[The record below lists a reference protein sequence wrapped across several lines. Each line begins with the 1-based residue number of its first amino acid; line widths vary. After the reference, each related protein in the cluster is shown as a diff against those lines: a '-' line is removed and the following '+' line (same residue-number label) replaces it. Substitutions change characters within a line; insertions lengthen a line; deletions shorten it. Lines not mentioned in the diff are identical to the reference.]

1 MLIPKS
7 VAAYVHDGGIRRAV
21 KELIGLDPDEI
32 LDGMAWGELA
42 RFYRAQL
49 AARQLEA
56 EWGVFALEAWE
67 AVWGGLLDHWRSLS
81 PDEQMA
87 VDADVGVNLA
97 SLSDT
102 DDGSLWFGRLFTSR
116 NFTFY
121 ASLAAVPPSGL
132 RLKVSCDRN
141 ERPVSFAN
149 LDAALDDLGNWT
161 PSLALPLDG
170 GEIDLSPLREMAACA
185 VRIAD
190 EATAPRRKAAT

>member
-1 MLIPKS
+1 MLIPES

-21 KELIGLDPDEI
+21 KELIGLNPDEI

-49 AARQLEA
+49 ATRQLEA
-56 EWGVFALEAWE
+56 EWGVFALEAWD
-67 AVWGGLLDHWRSLS
+67 AVWGGLLDHWKSLS
-81 PDEQMA
+81 PDEQMVA
-87 VDADVGVNLA
+87 EADVGVNLA

-102 DDGSLWFGRLFTSR
+102 DDNSLWFGRLFTSR

-121 ASLAAVPPSGL
+121 ASLAAVPESGL

-141 ERPVSFAN
+141 ERSVGFAD
-149 LDAALDDLGNWT
+149 LAAVLDDVGNWT

-170 GEIDLSPLREMAACA
+170 GEIDPSSLREIAARA
-185 VRIAD
+185 VGIAD
-190 EATAPRRKAAT
+190 EATAPRRKART

>member
-1 MLIPKS
+1 MLIPES

-49 AARQLEA
+49 AARQFEA
-56 EWGVFALEAWE
+56 EWGVFALDAWD
-67 AVWGGLLDHWRSLS
+67 AIWGGLLDHWKSLS

-87 VDADVGVNLA
+87 ADADVGVNLA
-97 SLSDT
+97 SLSET

-121 ASLAAVPPSGL
+121 ASLAAVPASGL

-149 LDAALDDLGNWT
+149 LDAALDDVGNWT
-161 PSLALPLDG
+161 PALALPLDG
-170 GEIDLSPLREMAACA
+170 GEIDPSPLREIAAQA

-190 EATAPRRKAAT
+190 EAAAPRARTKI

>member
-1 MLIPKS
+1 MLIPDS
-7 VAAYVHDGGIRRAV
+7 VVTYVYDGGIRRAV
-21 KELIGLDPDEI
+21 RELISLGPDEI

-42 RFYRAQL
+42 RLYRAQL

-56 EWGVFALEAWE
+56 EWGVFALDAWE
-67 AVWGGLLDHWRSLS
+67 AVWGGLLDHWKPLS

-87 VDADVGVNLA
+87 ANADVGVNLA

-116 NFTFY
+116 DLTFY
-121 ASLAAVPPSGL
+121 ASLAAVPASGL

-141 ERPVSFAN
+141 ERSVNFAD
-149 LDAALDDLGNWT
+149 LDAAADDVGNWT
-161 PSLALPLDG
+161 PSLAVPLDG
-170 GEIDLSPLREMAACA
+170 GEIEPSPLREIAARA

-190 EATAPRRKAAT
+190 EAATPRRRTRS

>member
-1 MLIPKS
+1 MLIPES

-21 KELIGLDPDEI
+21 KELIGLDPGEI
-32 LDGMAWGELA
+32 LDGMAWGEIA

-56 EWGVFALEAWE
+56 EWGVFALDAWE
-67 AVWGGLLDHWRSLS
+67 AIWGGLLDHWKSLS

-87 VDADVGVNLA
+87 ADADVGVNLA

-102 DDGSLWFGRLFTSR
+102 DDGSLWFGRLFTTR

-121 ASLAAVPPSGL
+121 ASLAAVPASGL

-141 ERPVSFAN
+141 ERPVSFTD
-149 LDAALDDLGNWT
+149 LAAAPDDVGNWT
-161 PSLALPLDG
+161 PALTLPLDG
-170 GEIDLSPLREMAACA
+170 GEIEPSSLRKIAARA
-185 VRIAD
+185 VEIAD
-190 EATAPRRKAAT
+190 EAASPRRKVRT